1 MSFELGFF
9 NFLYG
14 LAGQSKILDWF
25 IIFLVEY
32 LPYFLIILFFFFL
45 LKEKDFQTRFY
56 YFSFTALALILSRGI
71 ITEIIRFFYH
81 RPRPFLA
88 LNFTALIN
96 HSSSN
101 SLPSGHAVFYFT
113 LVILFFLFKGE
124 LWQRWRLWFLG
135 GVILM
140 GIARVSAGAHW
151 PLDIVSGFFVAAVS
165 VFVIKWL
172 LSKYSTFTI
181 QAQD

>member
-25 IIFLVEY
+25 IIFLAEY
-32 LPYFLIILFFFFL
+32 LPYF
-45 LKEKDFQTRFY
+45 
-56 YFSFTALALILSRGI
+56 
-71 ITEIIRFFYH
+71 
-81 RPRPFLA
+81 
-88 LNFTALIN
+88 
-96 HSSSN
+96 
-101 SLPSGHAVFYFT
+101 